1 MASKSNQ
8 LFLFYLEGNIGAGK
22 SSLIKTLSLS
32 KQWECWCEP
41 SYNHFL
47 RYHPL
52 DLFRENPN
60 TAAILQLHII
70 DEMFTDIK
78 NHILNYNYSSNK
90 NIIFIE
96 RSLESTF
103 IFNDAAYFMGYI
115 SSFEHDFVE
124 KKTQNKVKKLHDF
137 LEERFP
143 DVKIVRHNIF
153 LDVSYETCLR
163 RVFQRDTGE
172 DSLSGFK
179 KYLLLIH
186 GLHHKN
192 FTENNSFVVSDISDS
207 LPHTIIIEI
216 TKILQL
222 CLKK

>member
-1 MASKSNQ
+1 MAHKCNK

-22 SSLIKTLSLS
+22 SSLIETLSLT
-32 KQWECWCEP
+32 KQWECWSEP
-41 SYNHFL
+41 SYNNFL

-78 NHILNYNYSSNK
+78 NHILDYKYSSNQ

-124 KKTQNKVKKLHDF
+124 KKTQMKIKELNAF
-137 LEERFP
+137 LKEQFP
-143 DVKIVRHNIF
+143 DITIVRHNIF
-153 LDVSYETCLR
+153 LDVSYDTCLR
-163 RVFQRDTGE
+163 RIFKRDTGE

-192 FTENNSFVVSDISDS
+192 FTDNNSFVVSDISHS
-207 LPHTIIIEI
+207 LPHSIIE
-216 TKILQL
+216 KIQQIVQL
-222 CLKK
+222 CRKK